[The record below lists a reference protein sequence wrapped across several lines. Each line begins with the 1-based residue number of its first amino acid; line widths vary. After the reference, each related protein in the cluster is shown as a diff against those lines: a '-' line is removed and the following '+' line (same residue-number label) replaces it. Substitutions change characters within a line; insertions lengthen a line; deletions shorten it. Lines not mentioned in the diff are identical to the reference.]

1 MENQFKYYR
10 LFPTN
15 EPNIPTIKEK
25 TSTDYLYL
33 GRKIEDP
40 ELMIYDFSDP
50 SPRHPDMA
58 DYLSSPRDVFSQK
71 IYDILAPMNIKSIQL
86 MEAVI
91 EDLTGKQYK
100 NYWGLNILLD
110 LTCIDRKLSKCSF
123 KSYGLADIKK
133 LVLDKKILGEIPLEE
148 RLIFRV
154 KEHPYA
160 LFHVSIVEAIK
171 SVNPTGMRFIDFEKF
186 DDGSYFEEEE

>member
-1 MENQFKYYR
+1 MSNQFKYYR

-15 EPNIPTIKEK
+15 EPDIPTIKEK

-33 GRKIEDP
+33 GRKIDNP
-40 ELMIYDFSDP
+40 ELMIFDFSGP
-50 SPRHPDMA
+50 SPIHPNMV

-71 IYDILAPMNIKSIQL
+71 VYDVLSPMNIKSIQL

-91 EDLTGKQYK
+91 EDGNGKEYK
-100 NYWGLNILLD
+100 DYWGLNIIQR
-110 LTCIDRKLSKCSF
+110 LTCIDRELSKCSF
-123 KSYGLADIKK
+123 KSFGLAKIKK
-133 LVLDKKILGEIPLEE
+133 LVLDRKVLIEIPLEE

-160 LFHVSIVEAIK
+160 LFHVSIVKAIQA
-171 SVNPTGMRFIDFEKF
+171 VNPTGMRFIDFEKF
-186 DDGSYFEEEE
+186 DDGSYMREG